1 MEYFYL
7 ILRVLFV
14 FLLTMLIIR
23 ILGKREIGEL
33 SIFDLVVLLMI
44 ADLGSIGIDEAEKF
58 LLSIL
63 CLLILLILQKLFSY
77 LTIKFSKL
85 RNVLEGK
92 PRIIIYNG
100 LIDLNAMRKEK
111 YTIDDLLTQIRDKK
125 IMDVSE
131 VRLAVLETNGT
142 LSVFRKEKYSKAR
155 LPIILSGNYCDENLS
170 ALNLNVDDISNF
182 FKVNKIDIKKVI
194 YASYDTIQVFFYLK
208 DNNKK
213 QLPLMTLNWHRQ
225 D

>member
-7 ILRVLFV
+7 ILRVLCV

-44 ADLGSIGIDEAEKF
+44 ADLGSIGIDESEKF

-63 CLLILLILQKLFSY
+63 CLLILLILQKCFSY

-85 RNVLEGK
+85 RNILEGK
-92 PRIIIYNG
+92 PRIIIYDG
-100 LIDLNAMRKEK
+100 LIDIVAMRKEN
-111 YTIDDLLTQIRDKK
+111 YTIDDLLTQVRDKK
-125 IMDVSE
+125 IMDISE

-142 LSVFRKEKYSKAR
+142 LSVFRKEKYSTSR
-155 LPIILSGNYCDENLS
+155 LPIVLSGNCCDENLK
-170 ALNLNVDDISNF
+170 ALNLNYNDILIF
-182 FKVNKIDIKKVI
+182 FKANKIDIKKVI
-194 YASYDTIQVFFYLK
+194 YASYDLKQVFFYLK
-208 DNNKK
+208 DNNTK
-213 QLPLMTLNWHRQ
+213 QLPLMILDWHKQ

>member
-7 ILRVLFV
+7 ILRVLAV
-14 FLLTMLIIR
+14 FLLTMIIIR

-44 ADLGSIGIDEAEKF
+44 ADLGSIGIDESKKF

-63 CLLILLILQKLFSY
+63 CLLILLVLQKIFSY
-77 LTIKFSKL
+77 LTIRFSKL
-85 RNVLEGK
+85 RNVLEGN

-100 LIDLNAMRKEK
+100 LIDLTAMRKEK

-125 IMDVSE
+125 IMDISE
-131 VRLAVLETNGT
+131 VRLAILETNGT
-142 LSVFRKEKYSKAR
+142 LSVFRKEKYSKSR
-155 LPIILSGNYCDENLS
+155 LPIILSGDFCEENLRYLD
-170 ALNLNVDDISNF
+170 LNKNDIFLF
-182 FKVNKIDIKKVI
+182 FKANKIDIKRII
-194 YASYDTIQVFFYLK
+194 YASYDTNQVFFYLK

-213 QLPLMTLNWHRQ
+213 QLPLMILNWHK
-225 D
+225 

>member
-7 ILRVLFV
+7 ILRVLAV
-14 FLLTMLIIR
+14 FLLTMIIIR

-44 ADLGSIGIDEAEKF
+44 ADLGSIGIDESKKF

-63 CLLILLILQKLFSY
+63 CLLILLVLQKIFSY
-77 LTIKFSKL
+77 LTIRFSKL
-85 RNVLEGK
+85 RNVLEGN

-100 LIDLNAMRKEK
+100 LIDLTAMRKEK

-125 IMDVSE
+125 IMDISE
-131 VRLAVLETNGT
+131 VRLAILETNGT
-142 LSVFRKEKYSKAR
+142 LSVFRKEKYSKSR
-155 LPIILSGNYCDENLS
+155 LPIILSGDFCEENLRYLD
-170 ALNLNVDDISNF
+170 LNKNDISLF
-182 FKVNKIDIKKVI
+182 FKANKIDIKRII
-194 YASYDTIQVFFYLK
+194 YASYDTNQVFFYLK

-213 QLPLMTLNWHRQ
+213 QLPLMILNWHK
-225 D
+225 

>member
-7 ILRVLFV
+7 ILRVLAV
-14 FLLTMLIIR
+14 FLLTMIIIR

-44 ADLGSIGIDEAEKF
+44 ADLGSIGIDESKKF

-63 CLLILLILQKLFSY
+63 CLLILLVLQKIFSY
-77 LTIKFSKL
+77 LTIRFSKL
-85 RNVLEGK
+85 RNVLEGN

-100 LIDLNAMRKEK
+100 LIDLTAMRKEK

-125 IMDVSE
+125 IMDISE
-131 VRLAVLETNGT
+131 VRLAILETNGT
-142 LSVFRKEKYSKAR
+142 LSVFRKEKYSKSR
-155 LPIILSGNYCDENLS
+155 LPIILSGDFCEENLRYLD
-170 ALNLNVDDISNF
+170 LNKNDISLF
-182 FKVNKIDIKKVI
+182 FKANKIDIKRII
-194 YASYDTIQVFFYLK
+194 YASYDTNQVFFYLK

-213 QLPLMTLNWHRQ
+213 QLPLMILNWHKWS
-225 D
+225 